1 MKKTITK
8 FGITAAA
15 LLPAIAFAQQKD
27 LKYVIGLIV
36 TYFNYAV
43 YLIMGLAVVLFVW
56 NIFKYFIKGSDSVSD
71 KKEAGQYVLWS
82 IVGFFVILSFWGMV
96 NILTNTFKL
105 DSSQPSGFFG
115 TFGSS
120 SSGSPTPFSGNPIA
134 TDRTTNQIGTDIT
147 ISGSNISE
155 RKGLLTGVRDFF
167 VEGW

>member
-8 FGITAAA
+8 FGVTVAV

-27 LKYVIGLIV
+27 LKYIIGLIV

-56 NIFKYFIKGSDSVSD
+56 NIFKYFIKGGDDVGA
-71 KKEAGQYVLWS
+71 KKEAGMYVLWS
-82 IVGFFVILSFWGMV
+82 VVGFFVILSFWGMV

-120 SSGSPTPFSGNPIA
+120 STGGTSVFTGGTNTTTGGSGNTSKI
-134 TDRTTNQIGTDIT
+134 TGGTNTTTGE
-147 ISGSNISE
+147 S
-155 RKGLLTGVRDFF
+155 KGLLRTLWGIVY
-167 VEGW
+167 